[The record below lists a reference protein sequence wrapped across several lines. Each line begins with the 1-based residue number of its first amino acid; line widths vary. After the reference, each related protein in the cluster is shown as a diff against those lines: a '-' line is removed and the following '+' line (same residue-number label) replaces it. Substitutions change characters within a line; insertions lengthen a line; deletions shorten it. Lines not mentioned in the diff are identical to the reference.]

1 MLDDKEF
8 IPEIGHFDPVN
19 FLNEINLAE
28 ELELIDLYGEYIEET
43 KKLNLDT
50 KQKNDLVT
58 LYSTMQEA
66 CNLHMEIVIEIVESL
81 IGIQGPFGNVNPE
94 KKSSDT
100 KKAIKMLFHGL
111 YKEYESSH
119 FYDMAAR
126 MVEDPEIKER
136 IETLKKQE
144 NQHAKLFIDMLKT
157 M

>member
-58 LYSTMQEA
+58 LYSTMQKA
-66 CNLHMEIVIEIVESL
+66 CNLHMNIVIEIVESL
-81 IGIQGPFGNVNPE
+81 IKIQGPFGNVNPE

-126 MVEDPEIKER
+126 MVEDPEIKEK
-136 IETLKKQE
+136 IETLEKQE
-144 NQHAKLFIDMLKT
+144 NEHAKLFIDMLKT

>member
-50 KQKNDLVT
+50 KQKNDLIT
-58 LYSTMQEA
+58 LYSTMQKA
-66 CNLHMEIVIEIVESL
+66 CNLHMKIVIEIVESL
-81 IGIQGPFGNVNPE
+81 IEIQGPFGNVNPE

-100 KKAIKMLFHGL
+100 KKAIKMLFQGL

-126 MVEDPEIKER
+126 MVEDTEIKEK

>member
-1 MLDDKEF
+1 VLDDKEF

-28 ELELIDLYGEYIEET
+28 ELELTDLYGEYIEKT

-58 LYSTMQEA
+58 LYSTMQKA
-66 CNLHMEIVIEIVESL
+66 CNLHLNIVIEIVESL
-81 IGIQGPFGNVNPE
+81 IKIQGPFGNINPE

-126 MVEDPEIKER
+126 MVEDPEIKEK